1 MFRARTVIPVL
12 AAVAIFASAPA
23 LAQDHSARI
32 FFTAN
37 WVSPLGDDEI
47 TFGSVEDAVQG
58 SDDFGFEGGFEGRF
72 NKVFGLEGSL
82 LVGSNEFE
90 LGDDELG
97 DLDQR
102 ALTLALNFHII
113 PTKFF
118 DLWLAPV
125 VSWYSFGELD
135 DISDDINADEV
146 DINDDWGYGAQVGF
160 DIGFGKT
167 FAITGGVRYIK
178 LDVGGDDFDPVAFDP
193 VIARL
198 GVAFRFGGD

>member
-1 MFRARTVIPVL
+1 MFRARTAVL
-12 AAVAIFASAPA
+12 ALAAIAIFASAEA
-23 LAQDHSARI
+23 QAQDHSSRI
-32 FFTAN
+32 FVTAT

-47 TFGSVEDAVQG
+47 TFNSVQDAVQG
-58 SDDFGFEGGFEGRF
+58 SDDFGFEAGFEGRF

-90 LGDDELG
+90 FGDTSLG

-102 ALTLALNFHII
+102 AITAALNFHII

-125 VSWYSFGELD
+125 VSWYSFGDLE
-135 DISDDINADEV
+135 DINSTNDIEV
-146 DINDDWGYGAQVGF
+146 NDDWGYGAQVGF

-167 FAITGGVRYIK
+167 FAITGGVRYVK
-178 LDVGGDDFDPVAFDP
+178 LDVGGDDIDSVAFDP

-198 GVAFRFGGD
+198 GVAFRFGEHH